1 MSGGRDDDTPFQA
14 EADTS
19 AVGDS
24 ARTAAQSIPMAG
36 WYYFGPE
43 PPWANPAANSW
54 QGAPH
59 GSGYGEAACGGG
71 HHHHHAPGGG
81 AYGVHHQHAGDDS
94 TDLMEAFDRL
104 SRGDLS
110 ADTIGKLFNLKD
122 RDFWTG
128 AVVGAAGALL
138 ATNLPTLINLVS
150 GLARAKAGAE
160 PNDGT
165 AKAKSDSKTDEER
178 K

>member
-1 MSGGRDDDTPFQA
+1 
-14 EADTS
+14 
-19 AVGDS
+19 
-24 ARTAAQSIPMAG
+24 
-36 WYYFGPE
+36 
-43 PPWANPAANSW
+43 
-54 QGAPH
+54 
-59 GSGYGEAACGGG
+59 
-71 HHHHHAPGGG
+71 
-81 AYGVHHQHAGDDS
+81 
-94 TDLMEAFDRL
+94 MEAFDRL

-150 GLARAKAGAE
+150 GLARAKTGAE
-160 PNDGT
+160 PSDGT
-165 AKAKSDSKTDEER
+165 TKAKSDSKTNEER